1 MPRHACSRFE
11 APVTG
16 RPPAAARWSARRAPV
31 GLVAGTLIAT
41 AACTLAIGTAAA
53 RSDEAL
59 GAIIQSSGEA
69 LVMRPAVL
77 PQPLRPGMPIRSGD
91 RLVTRAD
98 GRVAVRLADG
108 SVIALHPNTE
118 FPVDDERFHADERRG
133 VFSLLRG
140 ALRSVSGLVG
150 RRAREQARQ
159 QPSGGTSIGRR
170 VAEPPVVAAEPPCE
184 TGACPGAAVALVSV
198 PPGEAPGPR

>member
-77 PQPLRPGMPIRSGD
+77 PQTLRPGMPIRSGD

-133 VFSLLRG
+133 VFSP
-140 ALRSVSGLVG
+140 
-150 RRAREQARQ
+150 RR
-159 QPSGGTSIGRR
+159 PSGNPHAKS
-170 VAEPPVVAAEPPCE
+170 
-184 TGACPGAAVALVSV
+184 ACMHPSKSAGNARHRQSNKRTLQ
-198 PPGEAPGPR
+198 